1 MDEFVRNMKE
11 KMKYFYIFQQFKQKN
26 TSFFINFNYLIKN
39 FHLFLLLKNIFLF
52 LNFLLFY
59 F

>member
-26 TSFFINFNYLIKN
+26 TSFFINFNYLLKN
-39 FHLFLLLKNIFLF
+39 FHLFLLLKNTFLF